1 MKQFSILF
9 AILLLLISC
18 EPNKRE
24 KLIIGQW
31 SYSSTYSTNIQ
42 GDSIPNGTMT
52 YLLENIDE
60 YRNDFSEVEYGSIQ
74 IFFNLYVKE
83 ADAPYTIIIEY
94 DTDYQGTWSIDG
106 GELVQKG
113 DYCTYKFS
121 KGYALDPEADYD
133 EQYYVNL
140 MRAYADTAV
149 VRPIKDT
156 MVDEHRA
163 EIFESSRDELTLK
176 YKGHAVMQT
185 LTKIKK
191 PQRKEE

>member
-31 SYSSTYSTNIQ
+31 SYSSTFSTNIQ

-60 YRNDFSEVEYGSIQ
+60 YHNDFTETEFGSFQ
-74 IFFNLYVKE
+74 IFFNLNVKE
-83 ADAPYTIIIEY
+83 VDAPYTIIIEY
-94 DTDYQGTWSIDG
+94 DTDYQGTWSLEG

-121 KGYALDPEADYD
+121 KGYALDPDADYD
-133 EQYYVNL
+133 EEYYVNL
-140 MRAYADTAV
+140 MRSYADTAV
-149 VRPIKDT
+149 VQPIIDT
-156 MVDEHRA
+156 MLEEHRA
-163 EIFESSRDELTLK
+163 EVFESSRDELTLK

-191 PQRKEE
+191 PQRTEK

>member
-1 MKQFSILF
+1 MRQFTILF
-9 AILLLLISC
+9 AILLLLVSC
-18 EPNKRE
+18 EPSKRE

-31 SYSSTYSTNIQ
+31 SYSSTYSTTVQ

-52 YLLENIDE
+52 YLLENLDE
-60 YRNDFSEVEYGSIQ
+60 FCNDFTEKEFGSFQ
-74 IFFNLYVKE
+74 VFFNLYVKE
-83 ADAPYTIIIEY
+83 ADAPYTVIIEY
-94 DTDYQGTWSIDG
+94 DTDYQGTWSLDG

-121 KGYALDPEADYD
+121 KGYALDPEAEYD

-149 VRPIKDT
+149 VQPIID
-156 MVDEHRA
+156 MMIEEHRA
-163 EIFESSRDELTLK
+163 EVFESSHDELTLK
-176 YKGHAVMQT
+176 YTGQAIMQT

-191 PQRKEE
+191 PQRVN